1 MADQPERGGKHTVL
15 VVTGASRG
23 IGAAIA
29 RLGAARGYDVAINYR
44 SDAVAA
50 EAVAAAIRA
59 AGGVAETFQGDAGDD
74 RAVADMFAL
83 IERRL
88 GRPGVLV
95 NNAGISGGVRAFT
108 ALPAADLRE
117 VIATNLL
124 GAFYCSQAAI
134 RRMALSQGG
143 TGGSIVNISSQA
155 GQYGG
160 NLISAYAAS
169 KGGLNTFTLG
179 LARELAAEG
188 IRVNAIS
195 PGVVD
200 TGIHAGAEPQRRE
213 STLASI
219 PMGRAGLPEEVAQAA
234 LWLAS
239 DEASYITGTV
249 VAVAGGR

>member
-1 MADQPERGGKHTVL
+1 MADESTASRKRTVL

-29 RLGAARGYDVAINYR
+29 RLGAARGYDVAINFR
-44 SDAVAA
+44 NDAAAA

-59 AGGVAETFQGDAGDD
+59 AGGVAETFQGDVSDD
-74 RAVADMFAL
+74 HAVEAMFAL

-88 GRPGVLV
+88 GRPGVLI

-108 ALPAADLRE
+108 AQSPATLRD

-124 GAFYCSQAAI
+124 GAFYCSQAAV
-134 RRMALSQGG
+134 RRMSRSQGG

-169 KGGLNTFTLG
+169 KAGLNAFTLG

-188 IRVNAIS
+188 IRVNAVS
-195 PGVVD
+195 PGVID
-200 TGIHAGAEPQRRE
+200 TGIHADAEPARRE
-213 STLASI
+213 AALASI
-219 PMGRAGLPEEVAQAA
+219 PMRRAGLPEEVAQAA

>member
-1 MADQPERGGKHTVL
+1 MADQAERSGKRAVL

-44 SDAVAA
+44 SDAAAA

-59 AGGVAETFQGDAGDD
+59 AGGVAETFQGDVGDD
-74 RAVADMFAL
+74 RAVEDMFAL

-108 ALPAADLRE
+108 TIAPAALRE

-134 RRMALSQGG
+134 RQMSLSQGG
-143 TGGSIVNISSQA
+143 AGGSIVSRHIRPRPANMAAISSA
-155 GQYGG
+155 
-160 NLISAYAAS
+160 
-169 KGGLNTFTLG
+169 
-179 LARELAAEG
+179 
-188 IRVNAIS
+188 
-195 PGVVD
+195 PM
-200 TGIHAGAEPQRRE
+200 RR
-213 STLASI
+213 AK
-219 PMGRAGLPEEVAQAA
+219 PA
-234 LWLAS
+234 
-239 DEASYITGTV
+239 
-249 VAVAGGR
+249 

>member
-1 MADQPERGGKHTVL
+1 MADQSERGGKHTVL

-29 RLGAARGYDVAINYR
+29 RLAAARGYDVAINYR

-50 EAVAAAIRA
+50 EAVAATIRA
-59 AGGVAETFQGDAGDD
+59 AGGVADTFQGDVGDD
-74 RAVADMFAL
+74 RAVEDMFAL

-88 GRPGVLV
+88 GRLSVLV
-95 NNAGISGGVRAFT
+95 NNAGISGGVRAF
-108 ALPAADLRE
+108 AAQSPAALQE

-134 RRMALSQGG
+134 RRMALSRRGA
-143 TGGSIVNISSQA
+143 GGSIVNISSQA

-169 KGGLNTFTLG
+169 KAGLNAFTLG

-188 IRVNAIS
+188 IRVNAVS
-195 PGVVD
+195 PGVID
-200 TGIHAGAEPQRRE
+200 TGIHADAEPQRRE
-213 STLASI
+213 AALASI
-219 PMGRAGLPEEVAQAA
+219 PMRRAGLPEEVARAA

-239 DEASYITGTV
+239 DEASYIGTIL
-249 VAVAGGR
+249 AVAGGR